1 VVRGL
6 GMDVRAIGLVV
17 ILAAAG
23 FTTRPAPQAASPDGG
38 SAAAEG
44 VSMEPSQAPARAG
57 ADTRLDDAARA
68 QRGAAPPPRA
78 AAREPDVIEAPDYA
92 VAHLPLPSLPASG
105 DALDVLTGTASYY
118 ASSLAGR
125 RTASGER
132 YDPRA
137 LVAAHRHLPFG
148 TVLRVTNPA
157 NERSVEVRVID
168 RGPFTRGRV
177 IDLSRRAAEELGMIR
192 RGHAAVRIEVLS
204 YGS

>member
-6 GMDVRAIGLVV
+6 GMDVRAIGLLV

-23 FTTRPAPQAASPDGG
+23 FATRPAPQAASPDGG
-38 SAAAEG
+38 SVAAEEVTELRRAAAH
-44 VSMEPSQAPARAG
+44 AG
-57 ADTRLDDAARA
+57 ADAHLDDAASV
-68 QRGAAPPPRA
+68 QRGAPPPPRA
-78 AAREPDVIEAPDYA
+78 AGREPDVIEAPDYS
-92 VAHLPLPSLPASG
+92 VAHLPLPSLPAPRE
-105 DALDVLTGTASYY
+105 ALDVRTGTASYY
-118 ASSLAGR
+118 AASLAGR

-157 NERSVEVRVID
+157 NDRSVEVRVID

-177 IDLSRRAAEELGMIR
+177 LDLSRRAAEELGMIR